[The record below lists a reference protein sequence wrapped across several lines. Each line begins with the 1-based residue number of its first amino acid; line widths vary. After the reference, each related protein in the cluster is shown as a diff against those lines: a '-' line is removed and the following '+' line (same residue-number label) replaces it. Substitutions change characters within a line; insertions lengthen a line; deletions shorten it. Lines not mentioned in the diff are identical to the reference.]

1 MSCLKGSI
9 KAFIKR
15 QVSRRSMV
23 DDGAMAVIS
32 ILDKRFRTSL
42 ALKALDAKFDGL
54 HQGQGE
60 SVFQYSIKFE
70 ELLHIKQSTFP
81 DEVLKDS
88 TTIRCFNRGLRDSRA
103 ILMSA
108 LVDPLKTMD
117 FITYKDSLT
126 IASDVNNALSGN
138 SGRQKSQQSGKS
150 PKQLSDADV
159 VAICVSAA
167 TDLGLSTDACLRSL
181 SPMRLHQGAS
191 RSNSKAFARAR
202 CKRRHHLAGICLKII
217 TPTSTATAAP
227 ADESDL
233 KVVRTAAVN
242 VRAANSSNVA
252 SLLDGISEDPTI
264 TLRFGMDPDAEYCET
279 PALVDTGANLSLMD
293 QGVCDFLHRNGL
305 VDGSNFSG
313 FVSPAQVTFGN
324 HTVVQTKTVLPIKC
338 GLADHQSQD
347 NANTASLVFL
357 LVPLCNPR
365 VIIGRNMFGR
375 LGIRLKSDK
384 VPLPP
389 YLPPQS
395 VATQT
400 SNDVPVTSAE

>member
-167 TDLGLSTDACLRSL
+167 TDLGLSTDACLRCGQSG
-181 SPMRLHQGAS
+181 H
-191 RSNSKAFARAR
+191 F
-202 CKRRHHLAGICLKII
+202 
-217 TPTSTATAAP
+217 
-227 ADESDL
+227 
-233 KVVRTAAVN
+233 
-242 VRAANSSNVA
+242 AANCRADSSSIIRVDERCRRCGCIKEPQEA
-252 SLLDGISEDPTI
+252 TPRP
-264 TLRFGMDPDAEYCET
+264 LR
-279 PALVDTGANLSLMD
+279 
-293 QGVCDFLHRNGL
+293 
-305 VDGSNFSG
+305 
-313 FVSPAQVTFGN
+313 
-324 HTVVQTKTVLPIKC
+324 
-338 GLADHQSQD
+338 
-347 NANTASLVFL
+347 
-357 LVPLCNPR
+357 
-365 VIIGRNMFGR
+365 
-375 LGIRLKSDK
+375 
-384 VPLPP
+384 
-389 YLPPQS
+389 
-395 VATQT
+395 
-400 SNDVPVTSAE
+400 